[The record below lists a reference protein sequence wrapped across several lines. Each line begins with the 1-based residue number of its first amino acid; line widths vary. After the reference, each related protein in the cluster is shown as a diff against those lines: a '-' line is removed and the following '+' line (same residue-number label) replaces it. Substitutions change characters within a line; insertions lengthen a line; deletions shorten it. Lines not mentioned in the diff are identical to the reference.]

1 MSLIISIILL
11 VIGFVLLIKGA
22 DVFVDGASNVAY
34 HYKIST
40 LVVGLTI
47 VAFGTSAPEA
57 AVSITSSFAGSNA
70 ISLGN
75 VVGSNIF
82 NILCVVGISALIGK
96 LSVEQDLI
104 DRDFPFTVISSIG
117 LLLIAYFLG
126 KISRLVGAIFLIV
139 LFIYIYIYIYHMIK
153 KSKEHAESVG
163 EEVGEARLSIPKA
176 AAYIVIG
183 IAGVIIGSNFVV
195 DGASDI
201 ASFFGLSDALIGLT
215 VVAIGTSLPEL
226 VTSITALK
234 KGENGMVI
242 GNVLGSCIFNI
253 LFILGISSV
262 IIPMPIDPE
271 MIADI
276 AFMTAITIL
285 GAIFAKS
292 QKEVDKKEGFVL
304 FALFVLYM
312 IFIIL
317 RN

>member
-139 LFIYIYIYIYHMIK
+139 LFIYIYHMIK

-253 LFILGISSV
+253 L
-262 IIPMPIDPE
+262 
-271 MIADI
+271 
-276 AFMTAITIL
+276 
-285 GAIFAKS
+285 
-292 QKEVDKKEGFVL
+292 
-304 FALFVLYM
+304 
-312 IFIIL
+312 
-317 RN
+317 

>member
-1 MSLIISIILL
+1 
-11 VIGFVLLIKGA
+11 
-22 DVFVDGASNVAY
+22 
-34 HYKIST
+34 
-40 LVVGLTI
+40 
-47 VAFGTSAPEA
+47 
-57 AVSITSSFAGSNA
+57 
-70 ISLGN
+70 
-75 VVGSNIF
+75 
-82 NILCVVGISALIGK
+82 
-96 LSVEQDLI
+96 
-104 DRDFPFTVISSIG
+104 
-117 LLLIAYFLG
+117 
-126 KISRLVGAIFLIV
+126 
-139 LFIYIYIYIYHMIK
+139 MIK

-262 IIPMPIDPE
+262 IIPMPIDPCFH
-271 MIADI
+271 DCNYN
-276 AFMTAITIL
+276 TRRYLCKITKRS
-285 GAIFAKS
+285 G
-292 QKEVDKKEGFVL
+292 
-304 FALFVLYM
+304 
-312 IFIIL
+312 
-317 RN
+317 

>member
-1 MSLIISIILL
+1 
-11 VIGFVLLIKGA
+11 
-22 DVFVDGASNVAY
+22 
-34 HYKIST
+34 
-40 LVVGLTI
+40 
-47 VAFGTSAPEA
+47 
-57 AVSITSSFAGSNA
+57 
-70 ISLGN
+70 
-75 VVGSNIF
+75 
-82 NILCVVGISALIGK
+82 LIGK

-139 LFIYIYIYIYHMIK
+139 LFIYIYNMIK

>member
-1 MSLIISIILL
+1 M
-11 VIGFVLLIKGA
+11 
-22 DVFVDGASNVAY
+22 
-34 HYKIST
+34 
-40 LVVGLTI
+40 GLTI

-70 ISLGN
+70 LSLGN

-82 NILCVVGISALIGK
+82 NILCVIGITALIGK

-126 KISRLVGAIFLIV
+126 QISRITGAIFLII
-139 LFIYIYIYIYHMIK
+139 LFAYIYHMIK
-153 KSKEHAESVG
+153 KSKEHAKSVG
-163 EEVGEARLSIPKA
+163 EEEGEAKLSKA
-176 AAYIVIG
+176 AAYIIIG

-253 LFILGISSV
+253 LFILGIGSV
-262 IIPMPIDPE
+262 ISPMPIEPK
-271 MIADI
+271 MVLDI

-285 GAIFAKS
+285 GAIFARS

>member
-1 MSLIISIILL
+1 
-11 VIGFVLLIKGA
+11 
-22 DVFVDGASNVAY
+22 
-34 HYKIST
+34 
-40 LVVGLTI
+40 
-47 VAFGTSAPEA
+47 
-57 AVSITSSFAGSNA
+57 
-70 ISLGN
+70 
-75 VVGSNIF
+75 
-82 NILCVVGISALIGK
+82 LIGK

-139 LFIYIYIYIYHMIK
+139 LFIYIYHMIK

>member
-139 LFIYIYIYIYHMIK
+139 LFIYIYHMIK

-163 EEVGEARLSIPKA
+163 EEVGEARLSIPKAA

>member
-126 KISRLVGAIFLIV
+126 KISRLLGAIFLIV
-139 LFIYIYIYIYHMIK
+139 LFIYIYHMIK